1 MTELTP
7 RQHLLKEVALQLG
20 AGMVKVEL
28 TPDHYNLAFDMAL
41 DRYRQRSVNAVEER
55 IAFMDLQAGQS
66 SYYLPHE
73 VIEVREVYRRGVPGL
88 SGGGVYFDPFAASF
102 ANQFAMIGT
111 GDAGNLTTFE
121 LYSEFQNMVGMMFGQ
136 YIVFFWHSA
145 EHRLDL
151 MRDIESAETIGLW
164 VYNYRPEEL
173 LLKDTYARPWLR
185 SYTIAQCQLML
196 ANARGKFANMPG
208 PTGGVSL
215 NAASLEASANATLER
230 LEKECATQVDANMGY
245 GLLHG

>member
-7 RQHLLKEVALQLG
+7 RQKLIKEVYLQLG
-20 AGMVKVEL
+20 GGMISIEL
-28 TPDHYNLAFDMAL
+28 KPEHYELAFDMAL
-41 DRYRQRSVNAVEER
+41 DRYRQRSVNATEER
-55 IAFMDLQAGQS
+55 IAFLDLQAGQS
-66 SYYLPHE
+66 SYYLPQD

-151 MRDIESAETIGLW
+151 MRDIESQEVVSLW
-164 VYNYRPEEL
+164 IYNYRPEEM

-185 SYTIAQCQLML
+185 SMTIAQCNLML
-196 ANARGKFANMPG
+196 ANARGKFASLPG
-208 PTGGVSL
+208 PQGGVSL
-215 NAASLEASANATLER
+215 NAASLEASARAEIER
-230 LEKECATQVDANMGY
+230 LEKEVDTQVDANMGY
-245 GLLHG
+245 GFLHG

>member
-7 RQHLLKEVALQLG
+7 RQHLIKEVSLQLG

-55 IAFMDLQAGQS
+55 IAFLDLQAGQS
-66 SYYLPHE
+66 SYYLPKE

-145 EHRLDL
+145 EHRIDL
-151 MRDIESAETIGLW
+151 MRDIESAETVSLW
-164 VYNYRPEEL
+164 IYNYRPEEL

-185 SYTIAQCQLML
+185 SMTIAQCQLML
-196 ANARGKFANMPG
+196 ANARGKFANLPG
-208 PTGGVSL
+208 PTGGVTL
-215 NAASLEASANATLER
+215 NAASLEASARAEMER
-230 LEKECATQVDANMGY
+230 LEKEVDTQTDANMGY
-245 GLLHG
+245 GLIHG